1 MHNDKGVKP
10 KEYITIVIVYA
21 PIYNSRVSK
30 YVRQK
35 PIGVQGDIDEST
47 ILVEELKNPLW
58 EMKKSNKPEKV
69 YSWTQ

>member
-1 MHNDKGVKP
+1 MYV
-10 KEYITIVIVYA
+10 

-47 ILVEELKNPLW
+47 VLVEELKNPLW